1 MKLRILAFVAALA
14 FAGAAHAQPLDGAA
28 AGQVLDNFHAAAARA
43 DVAYFDLFATDGVFI
58 GTDVSE
64 RWSVPQFRSYAEPAF
79 KAGKGWVYRART
91 RHVSVAD
98 CACVA
103 WFDEVLDS
111 QAYGTARGTG
121 VLVAKDGVWK
131 ISQYAL
137 TFPIPN
143 DLAHGFTDQIKAFE
157 AAHPAP
163 AGPPT
168 SR

>member
-1 MKLRILAFVAALA
+1 MNLRLIAATAAFAL
-14 FAGAAHAQPLDGAA
+14 AGAAQAQSLDGAA
-28 AGQVLDNFHAAAARA
+28 ANQTLDAFHAAASRA
-43 DVAYFDLFATDGVFI
+43 DIAYFDLFAADGIFI

-64 RWSVPQFRSYAEPAF
+64 RWSVPQFRAYAEPAF
-79 KAGKGWVYRART
+79 KAGKGWTYRART

-121 VLVAKDGVWK
+121 VLVAQGGAWK

-143 DLAHGFTDQIKAFE
+143 DLAKDFTGRIKAYE
-157 AAHPAP
+157 AATPAP

>member
-1 MKLRILAFVAALA
+1 MKLSAIAAAGALL
-14 FAGAAHAQPLDGAA
+14 FAGAADAQALDGAA
-28 AGQVLDNFHAAAARA
+28 ASQVLDSFHAAAARA
-43 DVAYFDLFATDGVFI
+43 DTAYFDLFAPEGVFI

-64 RWSVPQFRSYAEPAF
+64 RWSVAQFRAYAEPAF
-79 KAGKGWVYRART
+79 KAGKGWIYRARD
-91 RHVSVAD
+91 RHVAVAP

-111 QAYGTARGTG
+111 RSYGTARGTG
-121 VLVAKDGVWK
+121 VLVAQDGVWK
-131 ISQYAL
+131 VSQYAL

-143 DLAHGFTDQIKAFE
+143 DLAHEFTDRIKAYE
-157 AAHPAP
+157 AAHPTP